1 MNLIWRFLWVLFFSR
16 FSSKITLFSE
26 NITSFRVLP
35 TDIDVLMHMNNGR
48 YLSLM
53 DLGRIDFMI
62 RCGVFPQL
70 KKNKIYPVVA
80 SEMIRFRKSLSLFQ
94 RFDIVTKILG
104 WDNKYFYLAQYFQVK
119 QDIYAMALVKAR
131 FLRTG
136 SPALQ
141 PSAILDLINI
151 KNESPP
157 LPEWIK
163 TWYDADQK
171 FYKYAIMD

>member
-1 MNLIWRFLWVLFFSR
+1 MNLIWRFLWVLLFSR
-16 FSSKITLFSE
+16 FSPKTDLFSE

-62 RCGVFPQL
+62 RCGVFPRL

-94 RFDIVTKILG
+94 RFDIVTKVLG
-104 WDNKYFYLAQYFQVK
+104 WDSKYFYLVQYFQVK

-136 SPALQ
+136 SPPLA
-141 PSAILDLINI
+141 PSAILDLIHMQR
-151 KNESPP
+151 EPPP
-157 LPEWIK
+157 LPEWVK
-163 TWYDADQK
+163 TWYDADQQ